1 MSQIYSS
8 TKTTNP
14 SATNYN
20 RPWYIIDASKLPVG
34 RLASKVATALTGKN
48 LANYTPHVDMG
59 GCVVVINSAKLVFTG
74 KKMEKK
80 NYFRYDNGRIGS
92 LKVRSLSQQLAV
104 DPKKPIYLAIK
115 RMLPK
120 NRHQDIWA
128 NQRLHIIPGDKHN
141 FTQIL
146 TPLV

>member
-1 MSQIYSS
+1 
-8 TKTTNP
+8 
-14 SATNYN
+14 
-20 RPWYIIDASKLPVG
+20 
-34 RLASKVATALTGKN
+34 
-48 LANYTPHVDMG
+48 MG

-80 NYFRYDNGRIGS
+80 TYFRYDNGRVGS

-141 FTQIL
+141 FTQTLI
-146 TPLV
+146 PLI